1 MWEEISA
8 HIYRNYII
16 TKRWPGE
23 LANIFVYPLIG
34 LLSVGIFAFFMTMQ
48 GAPASSLVF
57 VFVGVVAWE
66 FFNTSLRVMGYGVA
80 EDIWNNCMKH
90 THIGS
95 SRTPHFMAGHGIWG
109 AMAAMTD
116 LALVTGLGYLI
127 FGINVYQAGF
137 VMLPALAGLF
147 LFGIGTGM
155 LVNSLIITKG
165 TKTMALLWIVPGIVM
180 VFSGVYYPAQIM
192 PAPFSYLTTVLPSTY
207 LISALRSAI
216 LTGGFLWSEIALG
229 LAVSVAI
236 FVLGIFVM
244 NKAILRGK
252 ENGVLS
258 KF

>member
-8 HIYRNYII
+8 HIYRNFVI

-23 LANIFVYPLIG
+23 LANIFIYPLIG

-48 GAPASSLVF
+48 GAPPSSLVF

-90 THIGS
+90 THIAS

-109 AMAAMTD
+109 AIAAITD
-116 LALVTGLGYLI
+116 LALITVLGYLI
-127 FGINVYQAGF
+127 FGINIYQAGF

-147 LFGIGTGM
+147 LFGIGIGM

-180 VFSGVYYPAQIM
+180 VFSGVYYPVEIM
-192 PAPFSYLTTVLPSTY
+192 PAPFNYLALALPSSY
-207 LISALRSAI
+207 MISALRSAM
-216 LTGGFLWSEIALG
+216 LTGGFFWIEMVLG
-229 LAVSVAI
+229 LAFSAAI
-236 FVLGIFVM
+236 FLVGIFVM
-244 NKAILRGK
+244 NKAILKGK